1 MKGYKS
7 FDKNL
12 KCRDKQYEIGKTYE
26 EKEAKLCK
34 SGIHFCENPLDILD
48 YYDLCNSRFA
58 EIEADKVSDEKSDES
73 KRVAKKL
80 TVKAELSLK
89 GLIDAAFNFLFEK
102 SENTED
108 VQYASGDV
116 SKLAASG
123 DYSKLAASG
132 NSSHLAASGNY
143 SQLAASGYRSKCE
156 VKGKNSIACNIG
168 VDGLA
173 KASLGGWIV
182 LAEFDEENVI
192 KNIKSAKI
200 DGKKLKAD
208 TWYRLFNGK
217 FVEL

>member
-12 KCRDKQYEIGKTYE
+12 KCRGVQYEIGKTYE

-58 EIEADKVSDEKSDES
+58 EIEADKVSDEKSEFDS

-80 TVKAELSLK
+80 TVRAEISLK

-123 DYSKLAASG
+123 DWSQLAASG
-132 NSSHLAASGNY
+132 NSSH
-143 SQLAASGYRSKCE
+143 LAASGYRSKCE